1 MCFVSCSAIF
11 ARWCSGCQ
19 SIVLKVWSS
28 GIEGK
33 TPVGKPLCQLVVKGC
48 TLRVVLCTG
57 RVKSKFMYPTGIGHL
72 NILDTIRL
80 VVSNLYPG

>member
-11 ARWCSGCQ
+11 ARWCSGCH

-57 RVKSKFMYPTGIGHL
+57 RVKSKFYVPDR
-72 NILDTIRL
+72 NRAFEY
-80 VVSNLYPG
+80 S